1 MRHFDLPF
9 GEGLN
14 FDDDVVVEGP
24 LVFNIKLGSDLR
36 DFLEYFYAAWKGKY
50 AVVHVDKEDEFM
62 LI

>member
-36 DFLEYFYAAWKGKY
+36 DFLNTSVLLGE
-50 AVVHVDKEDEFM
+50 VNM
-62 LI
+62 LLSTWTKKMTLR